1 MHVIDALSFIPH
13 IMLPEKNCFNIGQF
27 CRVAEYVEYDTS
39 FGHMAPLVSQESA
52 AAVTLCFCRLTLKLA
67 PPWFAQQ
74 KAQESFQIQPPN
86 VKSKT

>member
-27 CRVAEYVEYDTS
+27 CRVAEYVEYETS